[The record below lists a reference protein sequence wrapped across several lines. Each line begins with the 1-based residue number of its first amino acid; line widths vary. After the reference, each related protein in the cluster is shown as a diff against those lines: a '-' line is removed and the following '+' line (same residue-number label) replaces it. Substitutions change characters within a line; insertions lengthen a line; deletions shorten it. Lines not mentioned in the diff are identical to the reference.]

1 MSLVPLRVL
10 IALAAGLAAALAV
23 SAPAGARLADG
34 GRAAP
39 DAGLREPLGGSSR
52 PFLGDDA
59 GVDCTANVC
68 VHWARSGRHAPPPA
82 DADGDGIPDYVELV
96 ERTAEEAWAKEVAEL
111 GYRPPVPDLGPPDQG
126 PDERLDIY
134 LRDIGG
140 GGYFG
145 LTSSDDPR
153 AREGARDVSAFLTL
167 DDDYAVEQYAPYTST
182 PPEQILQVTL
192 AHEFFHAVQ
201 FGYDVDEDLWLVEG
215 SAVWMEDEVY
225 DEIDDHRIFLAHSA
239 LTRPDVSLDRPASKD
254 PEPVGGFEYGSFVF
268 WRYVAEHFGS
278 DFLQRVWELADAAPG
293 SPNLYSLTALEA
305 ALEERGATLAET
317 FARFAAGNAA
327 PAVTYEEGAAYP
339 APPVARQKQ
348 LGPDRLSSSGEARLD
363 HLSSWY
369 VSFRP
374 ARGLEPTAR
383 LKVALA
389 LPPLDRGSGAWL
401 VVFSRSGSVTFQ
413 RVSLDRRGDGART
426 VRFDPKRVAQVVL
439 VLANGS
445 GRYACDRATFL
456 PCQGV
461 PLDDGLRFR
470 YVARLLP

>member
-1 MSLVPLRVL
+1 MSPVPLRVL

-39 DAGLREPLGGSSR
+39 GAAPREPQGLPAR

-59 GVDCTANVC
+59 RVDCTPNVC
-68 VHWARSGRHAPPPA
+68 VHWAISGRHAPPTA

-96 ERTAEEAWAKEVAEL
+96 ERTAEEAWAREVVEL

-126 PDERLDIY
+126 PDARLDIY

-153 AREGARDVSAFLTL
+153 AREGARDISAFLTL
-167 DDDYAVEQYAPYTST
+167 DDDYAAEQYAPYTST

-192 AHEFFHAVQ
+192 AHEFFHALQ
-201 FGYDVDEDLWLVEG
+201 FGYDVDEDLWFVEG

-225 DEIDDHRIFLAHSA
+225 DEIDDHRIFLARSA

-268 WRYVAEHFGS
+268 WRYLSEHFGS
-278 DFLQRVWELADAAPG
+278 DLVHRVWELADAAPG
-293 SPNLYSLTALEA
+293 GADLYSLA
-305 ALEERGATLAET
+305 ALDAALAERGTTVAEA

-339 APPVARQKQ
+339 APPFARQKQ
-348 LGPDRLSSSGEARLD
+348 LGTSRPSSSGEARLD
-363 HLSSWY
+363 HLASWY
-369 VSFRP
+369 ASFRP
-374 ARGLEPTAR
+374 AKGLQRTAR
-383 LKVALA
+383 LRVTLT
-389 LPPLDRGSGAWL
+389 LPPLDRGSAAWL
-401 VVFSRSGSVTFQ
+401 AVFSRSGAVTFR
-413 RVSLDRRGDGART
+413 RVTLDRRGDGART
-426 VRFDPKRVAQVVL
+426 VPFDPKRVAQVVL

-445 GRYACDRATFL
+445 SRYACNRGTFL
-456 PCQGV
+456 SCQGT

-470 YVARLLP
+470 YGVRLVP